1 MATSQR
7 DRKSRSL
14 LASTWVK
21 RLIAQRSAV
30 LRKIRMPIPVID
42 GDAGTLGPDLR
53 QKLAPAKI
61 YLEHAERLPLNMNYV
76 AQAARIKA
84 VSMMPNYK
92 GAQWLVDRTGV
103 GRGVVDIL
111 TATYNLHCKRVG
123 ITSGDNVGRK
133 PDGSITVPKVDLM
146 GAVMAS
152 FMQKELRV
160 SPKLSDYVEVMKQL
174 RAMQAQY
181 TTGAN
186 LTFNGASGTHDDY
199 VIAIALAL
207 FHLNPPMTGHRYSVT
222 DLAKIVS

>member
-1 MATSQR
+1 
-7 DRKSRSL
+7 
-14 LASTWVK
+14 
-21 RLIAQRSAV
+21 
-30 LRKIRMPIPVID
+30 
-42 GDAGTLGPDLR
+42 
-53 QKLAPAKI
+53 
-61 YLEHAERLPLNMNYV
+61 MNYV

>member
-1 MATSQR
+1 MLVVTSLR

-14 LASTWVK
+14 QASISGQAIDSST
-21 RLIAQRSAV
+21 ICV
-30 LRKIRMPIPVID
+30 LRKIRMPMPVVD
-42 GDAGTLGPDLR
+42 GDASTLGHDLR
-53 QKLAPAKI
+53 QKHLPAKI

-92 GAQWLVDRTGV
+92 GAQWLIDRTGV

-111 TATYNLHCKRVG
+111 TSTYNLHCKRVG
-123 ITSGDNVGRK
+123 ITSGDNVGHK

-207 FHLNPPMTGHRYSVT
+207 FSLEPAR
-222 DLAKIVS
+222 